1 MTTMHSLHSNY
12 LNSAFANIY
21 TTYLNEAAQCSEPGT
36 TRNPKWVAHVNLL
49 IDISIMIQTE

>member
-1 MTTMHSLHSNY
+1 MHSLHSNY

-49 IDISIMIQTE
+49 IYVSIMIQTE